1 MKKNANKGYSL
12 FDLFKIIIDKKYE
25 SKINSEEHINAL
37 LEAINR
43 SSKDDVTYVN
53 ENKLTCLHLAVQI
66 NNAEIVRALIEKGA
80 DVNAIT
86 DRGVTPL
93 HLAIV
98 KKQPEDIIKVLIEN
112 GADYHIKEANF
123 SAMELAKLMDVDY
136 MHLFEERKN
145 KDEEVNLN

>member
-1 MKKNANKGYSL
+1 MKKNLNKRYSL

-25 SKINSEEHINAL
+25 SKIRSEEHINTL

-43 SSKDDVTYVN
+43 SEKEDITFIN

-66 NNAEIVRALIEKGA
+66 NSAEIVRALIEKGA

-86 DRGVTPL
+86 ERGVTPL

-98 KKQPEDIIKVLIEN
+98 KKQPEEIIKVLLEN
-112 GADYHIKEANF
+112 GADYNIKEANF

-136 MHLFEERKN
+136 MHLFLEPN
-145 KDEEVNLN
+145 KSKK

>member
-1 MKKNANKGYSL
+1 MKKVSPNKKYTL
-12 FDLFKIIIDKKYE
+12 FDLLKIIIDKRYE
-25 SKINSEEHINAL
+25 TKITSQEHINAL

-43 SSKDDVTYVN
+43 SSKADIIYKN

-66 NNAEIVRALIEKGA
+66 GSTDIVKALIEKGA

-98 KKQPEDIIKVLIEN
+98 KKQPEEIIKVLIEN
-112 GADYHIKEANF
+112 GADYNVKEANF

-136 MHLFEERKN
+136 MHLFY
-145 KDEEVNLN
+145 KDKE

>member
-1 MKKNANKGYSL
+1 MKKSINKRYSL

-25 SKINSEEHINAL
+25 SKINNEEHINAL

-53 ENKLTCLHLAVQI
+53 ENKLTCLHFAVQI
-66 NNAEIVRALIEKGA
+66 NSPEIVKALIEKGA

-98 KKQPEDIIKVLIEN
+98 KKQPEEIIKVLVEN

-123 SAMELAKLMDVDY
+123 SAIELAKLMDVDY
-136 MHLFEERKN
+136 MHLFEEQK
-145 KDEEVNLN
+145 K

>member
-1 MKKNANKGYSL
+1 MRKNNPNKKYTL
-12 FDLFKIIIDKKYE
+12 FGLFKTIIDKKYE
-25 SKINSEEHINAL
+25 SKINSQEHINAL

-43 SSKDDVTYVN
+43 SSRDDVIYKN

-66 NNAEIVRALIEKGA
+66 NNADIVKALIEKGA
-80 DVNAIT
+80 DVNAIN

-98 KKQPEDIIKVLIEN
+98 KKQPEEVIKTLIEN
-112 GADYHIKEANF
+112 GADYNVKEANF

-136 MHLFEERKN
+136 MHLFDKQ
-145 KDEEVNLN
+145 

>member
-1 MKKNANKGYSL
+1 MKKVSPNKKYTL
-12 FDLFKIIIDKKYE
+12 FDLLKIIIDKRYE
-25 SKINSEEHINAL
+25 TKITSQEHINAL

-43 SSKDDVTYVN
+43 SSKADIVYKN

-66 NNAEIVRALIEKGA
+66 GSADIVKALIEKGA

-98 KKQPEDIIKVLIEN
+98 KKQPEEIIKVLIEN
-112 GADYHIKEANF
+112 GADYNVKEANF

-136 MHLFEERKN
+136 MHLFY
-145 KDEEVNLN
+145 KDIEKL

>member
-1 MKKNANKGYSL
+1 MKKNLNKGYSL

-25 SKINSEEHINAL
+25 SKINSEELINAL
-37 LEAINR
+37 LEAIKR
-43 SSKDDVTYVN
+43 SSKEDVIYTD
-53 ENKLTCLHLAVQI
+53 ENKMTCLHFAVQI
-66 NNAEIVRALIEKGA
+66 NSADIIKALIEKGA

-136 MHLFEERKN
+136 MHLFEEQK
-145 KDEEVNLN
+145 K